1 MPAAL
6 DDELRSLFLAEPAQ
20 VTALAVIDADSA
32 AASSPSS
39 EAAQLLAA
47 LRLQTDI
54 GAANTRDM
62 AMVAIQAEAPPD
74 TQAALLERA
83 LELLPADVE
92 LKFAISNVRKQQF
105 TALNSEPHSRSEAAL
120 RRARSQWLTSLR
132 QVAGLDEGRDS
143 STVHQNL
150 ATVQQ
155 LMGLYRESAAS
166 FVTSLE
172 LLGLN
177 VETGQYN
184 RSLAEDERINA
195 KIAMAALDLS
205 RAHLGQPRDALHRL
219 GVSLGFWGRP
229 DQRPPTNRPGL
240 FACPFYKRA
249 PYGPLVRTIEASA
262 EAMRG
267 ELLTLLRRRT
277 SDGEEAARWYV
288 DNERIAHRPSQ
299 WLRRHLLCPPPPAT
313 LPDAP
318 RTCEAV
324 ARALSWYYGAASSAD
339 DDAPIDAFYLKA
351 QFSVLR
357 PKAHILP
364 HAGPTNERLA
374 ISLGLAGVSDASI
387 RCGSTWKQWEENEA
401 IVFDD
406 SFEHEVKNGAE
417 HPRAVL
423 IVHFPHPQLMPQGTN
438 GARIAE
444 DMRRHCLSDG

>member
-205 RAHLGQPRDALHRL
+205 RAH
-219 GVSLGFWGRP
+219 F
-229 DQRPPTNRPGL
+229 
-240 FACPFYKRA
+240 
-249 PYGPLVRTIEASA
+249 VRTSGSHATPSIGSASRWA
-262 EAMRG
+262 SGAA
-267 ELLTLLRRRT
+267 RT
-277 SDGEEAARWYV
+277 SALRPTDPACLRAHSTSGRHTARWCGPS
-288 DNERIAHRPSQ
+288 RHRPRQCVGSSS
-299 WLRRHLLCPPPPAT
+299 RCFG
-313 LPDAP
+313 
-318 RTCEAV
+318 V
-324 ARALSWYYGAASSAD
+324 ARATARRRRDGTSTTSESRIGHRSGCGGTCSA
-339 DDAPIDAFYLKA
+339 
-351 QFSVLR
+351 R
-357 PKAHILP
+357 
-364 HAGPTNERLA
+364 R
-374 ISLGLAGVSDASI
+374 
-387 RCGSTWKQWEENEA
+387 
-401 IVFDD
+401 
-406 SFEHEVKNGAE
+406 
-417 HPRAVL
+417 HPRRC
-423 IVHFPHPQLMPQGTN
+423 PTRQGR
-438 GARIAE
+438 AR
-444 DMRRHCLSDG
+444 RWRVR